1 MILPDE
7 LGQDCSF
14 HSPPHERK
22 AHTMSSDP
30 ASDPEQDPFDWEET
44 QRPSTALSALS
55 DFVGIVRFIWRVSA
69 SERKRLAKGFGLH
82 LLNMGFGPVE
92 AWILAS
98 IITLIPSLSAGQASS
113 RLMTLL
119 GAFALLK
126 VVSAVAD
133 QYGGLY
139 QFWQGINRLHYEWPM
154 LCQEQLLSLPT
165 EFHERHGM
173 GKQVSKIIKGCG
185 RMTDVTIDL
194 FYDFAPTVAF
204 WIVSTAILIGTYP
217 LIAATL
223 MIPVLLAGVLYAKLQ
238 QRVTPVWERMET
250 RSDHA
255 TKTLIQSVAYASTV
269 QAWVREAWEQQ
280 NQRTERTAIVVL
292 EDEAH
297 TLNQRYRLGISLCL
311 LSGYFLSIAVAFLGV
326 RNGTLSVSTCAYVM
340 VTGQIVM
347 DKLWRILQLY
357 QRILRHGVSIRRVQA
372 LLDTPNQLP
381 NNPAAPTQ
389 PALSYT
395 LRCEQLTHQYA
406 GRPPVLKNLNLI
418 FSSGKM
424 TALVG
429 PSGGGKSTLIKLL
442 MRIYDPT
449 DGCVTL
455 NGTPIRDLSRDWYRG
470 LFAPVPQDTALFD
483 DSVRANI
490 CYSVQNVSDKALRA
504 AIEAAH
510 LHLLLDDTKRFP
522 KGLETVVGER
532 GVMLSG
538 GERQRVGIA
547 RAYLKILCGEARFLV
562 LDEATASL
570 DSEAEAAIQDAI
582 ARLQDRGDVTII
594 VIAHRLSTVRKA
606 DVIHVVKHG
615 GIAESGTHVELIRR
629 GGTYASLVQS
639 QSLDPHPHR

>member
-1 MILPDE
+1 
-7 LGQDCSF
+7 
-14 HSPPHERK
+14 
-22 AHTMSSDP
+22 MSSDP
-30 ASDPEQDPFDWEET
+30 ASDPEQDPFDWEEA
-44 QRPSTALSALS
+44 QRPATALSALN
-55 DFVGIVRFIWRVSA
+55 DFVSIVRFIWRVST

-82 LLNMGFGPVE
+82 LLNMSFSPVE
-92 AWILAS
+92 AWVLAS
-98 IITLIPSLSAGQASS
+98 IITLIPSLATGQVSS

-119 GAFALLK
+119 GTFCLLK
-126 VVSAVAD
+126 VASATVD
-133 QYGGLY
+133 QYGG
-139 QFWQGINRLHYEWPM
+139 QHWFWQGINRLHYEWPM
-154 LCQEQLLSLPT
+154 LCQEKLLSLPT

-173 GKQVSKIIKGCG
+173 GKHVSKIVKGCS
-185 RMTDVTIDL
+185 RMTDVTIEL
-194 FYDFAPTVAF
+194 FYAFAPTVAF
-204 WIVSTAILIGTYP
+204 WIVSTAILVGTYP

-223 MIPVLLAGVLYAKLQ
+223 MIPVLLAGGIYAKLQ
-238 QRVTPVWERMET
+238 QRITPVWEKMET
-250 RSDHA
+250 GSDHA
-255 TKTLIQSVAYASTV
+255 TKTLIQSVAHASTV
-269 QAWVREAWEQQ
+269 QAWIREAWEQQ
-280 NQRTERTAIVVL
+280 NQRTERTAVIAL
-292 EDEAH
+292 EDQAH
-297 TLNQRYRLGISLCL
+297 ALNQRYRLGISLCL
-311 LSGYFLSIAVAFLGV
+311 LSGYFLSLIIALAGV
-326 RNGTLSVSTCAYVM
+326 RNGALSVGTCAYVI
-340 VTGQIVM
+340 VTGQMVM
-347 DKLWRILQLY
+347 DKLWQIMQLY

-372 LLDTPNQLP
+372 LLDTPNPLP
-381 NNPAAPTQ
+381 NNPEAPTQ

-406 GRPPVLKNLNLI
+406 GRPPVLKNLNLT
-418 FSSGKM
+418 FSPGKM

-449 DGCVTL
+449 GGGVTL

-483 DSVRANI
+483 DSIRTNI

-510 LHLLLDDTKRFP
+510 LHLLLDDKKRFP

-594 VIAHRLSTVRKA
+594 VIAHRLSTVRRA
-606 DVIHVVKHG
+606 DMIHVIKNG
-615 GIAESGTHVELIRR
+615 GIAESGTHGELIRR
-629 GGTYASLVQS
+629 GGVYASLVQS